1 MYNISLNEQVIQAV
15 EKETV
20 HLITEAMGSD
30 VVKIILY
37 GSCAR
42 GDYTEDSDIDI
53 ALLLKSDRLKAKKYG
68 SVLANI
74 ATELAMRYF
83 AVVNFVCLPYEEY
96 IDKNDWY
103 DYFRNIK
110 QEGRVLYG

>member
-1 MYNISLNEQVIQAV
+1 M
-15 EKETV
+15 
-20 HLITEAMGSD
+20 
-30 VVKIILY
+30 
-37 GSCAR
+37 
-42 GDYTEDSDIDI
+42 
-53 ALLLKSDRLKAKKYG
+53 KAKKYG

-74 ATELAMRYF
+74 ATELAMKYF

>member
-15 EKETV
+15 EKRNSS
-20 HLITEAMGSD
+20 LNNRGYGSD

-53 ALLLKSDRLKAKKYG
+53 ALLLKSDRLKQKKYG

-74 ATELAMRYF
+74 ATELAMKYF

>member
-1 MYNISLNEQVIQAV
+1 M
-15 EKETV
+15 
-20 HLITEAMGSD
+20 
-30 VVKIILY
+30 VKIILY

-53 ALLLKSDRLKAKKYG
+53 
-68 SVLANI
+68 
-74 ATELAMRYF
+74 

>member
-1 MYNISLNEQVIQAV
+1 M
-15 EKETV
+15 K
-20 HLITEAMGSD
+20 
-30 VVKIILY
+30 
-37 GSCAR
+37 
-42 GDYTEDSDIDI
+42 
-53 ALLLKSDRLKAKKYG
+53 
-68 SVLANI
+68 
-74 ATELAMRYF
+74 YF